1 MFCIINGYDAWFRQ
15 QPNQWINPLGHFS
28 LRDAV
33 AQQFERDASW
43 TDQQIGGIP
52 YRVKIKLGEW
62 GGKGDDA
69 EDQRTDTFDFGFVG
83 KVVLLSQWVHEDH
96 RGKSIT
102 QGRQKV
108 AIIDSRQK
116 VKHYCI
122 NPENV
127 RRITPQSQLPGK
139 TDKGSRVKDKI
150 VE

>member
-1 MFCIINGYDAWFRQ
+1 
-15 QPNQWINPLGHFS
+15 
-28 LRDAV
+28 
-33 AQQFERDASW
+33 
-43 TDQQIGGIP
+43 
-52 YRVKIKLGEW
+52 
-62 GGKGDDA
+62 
-69 EDQRTDTFDFGFVG
+69 
-83 KVVLLSQWVHEDH
+83 VHEDH

-116 VKHYCI
+116 VKHYCR